1 MVQSRKLSPS
11 GSYWFS
17 RSWQTFIPCSFCSY
31 VSIGG
36 THLVQTLW
44 YFNVISNTLKQIF
57 ILYSFLIIICWFPW
71 MNFVVWH
78 LCVAIWNVACLP
90 CHCHH
95 CWNAPPTTSLC
106 SHPLLDLQERSASV
120 VYQWVPFFFHMEEFS
135 SIPLL
140 HMHFCVR
147 HHFIRQPLCSHRSH
161 SNKMSWNISWKV
173 QPQLLYHH
181 HWPLTLWP
189 SIIN

>member
-11 GSYWFS
+11 GSYLFS
-17 RSWQTFIPCSFCSY
+17 RSWQTFITCSFCSC

-44 YFNVISNTLKQIF
+44 YFNVISNILKQIF
-57 ILYSFLIIICWFPW
+57 ILYSFLIIICWFTW

-135 SIPLL
+135 STPLFCL
-140 HMHFCVR
+140 HFHVSQWHHCVTV
-147 HHFIRQPLCSHRSH
+147 PLCSHLLC
-161 SNKMSWNISWKV
+161 SNKMEWNMGGKV
-173 QPQLLYHH
+173 QHLLSYHQH
-181 HWPLTLWP
+181 P
-189 SIIN
+189 SLML